1 MKAIKV
7 VLCFLNRLDFIEK
20 LNDDVVEK
28 LRCVKKQL
36 VIEFGECNM
45 ATMIYATDI
54 IGEKV
59 VLIITN
65 EINDLL
71 EKNNCY

>member
-1 MKAIKV
+1 MKTIKV
-7 VLCFLNRLDFIEK
+7 VLCFLNRFDFIENM
-20 LNDDVVEK
+20 NDDVVEK

-36 VIEFGECNM
+36 VIEFGEYIM

-71 EKNNCY
+71 EKINCY